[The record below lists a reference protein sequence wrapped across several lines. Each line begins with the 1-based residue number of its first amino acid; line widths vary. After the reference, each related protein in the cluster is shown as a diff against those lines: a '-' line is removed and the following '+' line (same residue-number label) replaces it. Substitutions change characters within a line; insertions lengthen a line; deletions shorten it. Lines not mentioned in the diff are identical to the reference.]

1 MLARASCES
10 TAGPSG
16 PSGPGVGRVL
26 PNELERAH
34 VLNEPPCI
42 HVQTCVALCKL
53 NDQKPSISKR
63 QKMYLAWCLQ
73 PPTKMLLVLPS
84 C

>member
-16 PSGPGVGRVL
+16 PSAPGVGRVL
-26 PNELERAH
+26 ANELERVQ
-34 VLNEPPCI
+34 VLNEPPCV
-42 HVQTCVALCKL
+42 HVCVYVALLQTERSKL
-53 NDQKPSISKR
+53 INFQKTEDG
-63 QKMYLAWCLQ
+63 AWCLR
-73 PPTKMLLVLPS
+73 PPAKNALVLPS